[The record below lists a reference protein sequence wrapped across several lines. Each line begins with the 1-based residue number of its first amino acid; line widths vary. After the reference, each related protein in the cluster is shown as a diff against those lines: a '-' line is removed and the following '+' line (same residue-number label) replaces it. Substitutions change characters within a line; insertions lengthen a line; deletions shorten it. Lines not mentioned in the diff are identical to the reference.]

1 MLQARLLSSLPQGIG
16 RVKLED
22 ITQELEKFFSI
33 DRPLGSDEAVH
44 HLSETDRFLFRSY
57 FHALNKPF
65 SQIKS
70 QNPTM
75 IVGRRGSGKT
85 DALLSHSFMPRPF
98 GEFSPVVYFDADN
111 SANLFQNILTLI
123 NQQIRRDSPKPMV
136 ELVSSLWS
144 YLFWVTIFVQLVK
157 ENGRNKSDN
166 ELSVFTK
173 ALGIPEALETPYE
186 VASETIIR
194 LSASFNNLSEE
205 ERSLGFF
212 SRFQYMDFGGV
223 SFREAQYA
231 AKEYLIETGRTG
243 IILLDSFEEVS
254 VSRDEDALTIS
265 GLLRSV
271 SRMHDPGVPLEVRC
285 CIPAEAYFYITD
297 ISSNVLKDFQ
307 RQTILHWS
315 AMEILQ
321 ICARRY
327 SKFLSIHHP
336 VLYAEV
342 FSDFDLETREGTRRF
357 WAEVLPER
365 TPNLNPNIFEDTIPY
380 MLRHTQLLP
389 RQMILLLNRCLA
401 SHFSSGKGPS
411 DRIQPEVIADVVK
424 RTERHIARQIITAHK
439 FIWPEAEKQIEPV
452 LKELGHNVVRVG
464 DLRRLFARSPVRG
477 FGNIYD
483 FSDYLRMLTELGVVG
498 RFIDRTE
505 RFVVATYEYSEPF
518 RLLFNEDDL
527 LCVHPCFTQIYRV
540 LDRSNLP
547 RDYLPVYPHGAH
559 PNDVDRRE
567 FD

>member
-1 MLQARLLSSLPQGIG
+1 M
-16 RVKLED
+16 
-22 ITQELEKFFSI
+22 

-44 HLSETDRFLFRSY
+44 HLSDTDQFLFRSY
-57 FHALNKPF
+57 FHSLNKPF
-65 SQIKS
+65 NQIKNQS
-70 QNPTM
+70 PTM

-85 DALLSHSFMPRPF
+85 DALLSHSFMPQPF
-98 GEFSPVVYFDADN
+98 GQYSPVVYFDADN

-123 NQQIRRDSPKPMV
+123 NQQIRRDTPKPMV

-144 YLFWVTIFVQLVK
+144 YLFWVTIFVEINK
-157 ENGRNKSDN
+157 EHGQSCQSDD
-166 ELSVFTK
+166 LHKFTT
-173 ALGIPEALETPYE
+173 ALGLSPNPVTPYE
-186 VASETIIR
+186 MASETIIR
-194 LSASFNNLSEE
+194 LSESFNKLSME
-205 ERSLGFF
+205 ERALGFF
-212 SRFQYMDFGGV
+212 SRFQYIDFGGV
-223 SFREAQYA
+223 SFRDAQYE
-231 AKEYLIETGRTG
+231 AKKILNETGRVG

-271 SRMHDPGVPLEVRC
+271 SRMHDPGVPLEIRC

-321 ICARRY
+321 VCARRY
-327 SKFLSIHHP
+327 SNFLQLHHRS
-336 VLYAEV
+336 LYDGA
-342 FSDFDLETREGTRRF
+342 FSHFDLETRDGTRQF
-357 WAEVLPER
+357 WASVLPKL
-365 TPNLNPNIFEDTIPY
+365 TPNLNPNIMEDTIPY

-401 SHFSSGKGPS
+401 THFTAGRGPS
-411 DRIQPEVIADVVK
+411 EVIQPEIISDVVK
-424 RTERHIARQIITAHK
+424 KTERHIARQIITAHK
-439 FIWPEAEKQIEPV
+439 FIWPDAEKQIEQV

-464 DLRRLFARSPVRG
+464 DLRRLFSRSPVRG
-477 FGNIYD
+477 FGNVYD

-540 LDRSNLP
+540 LDRNSLP
-547 RDYLPVYPHGAH
+547 DDYLPVYPHGAH
-559 PNDVDRRE
+559 PNDLDRRE